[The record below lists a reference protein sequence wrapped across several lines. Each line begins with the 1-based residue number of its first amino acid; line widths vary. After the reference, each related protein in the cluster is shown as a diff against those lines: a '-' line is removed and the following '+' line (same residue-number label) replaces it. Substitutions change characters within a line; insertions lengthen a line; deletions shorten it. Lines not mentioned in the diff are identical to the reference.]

1 MRPLEIFL
9 SHKFNCKG
17 ANDLNEFLWADYR
30 KGRWNG
36 EFLSDLLKITTSQH
50 KMQALGF
57 RDYRQVALAFMEKYL
72 KYKTKDIQGLNA
84 ILDLQAGH
92 NSRTAAADYAVSTED
107 HGKVSREAMHQYYL
121 ASKEW
126 HELLLH
132 VKAQR
137 ARKVAPN
144 ISQDLR
150 DVETS
155 PQLNEC
161 IGDIMPIQSTCESEN
176 RRSRMEDILFHDQ
189 RGMFIYFRC

>member
-126 HELLLH
+126 HKLLLH
-132 VKAQR
+132 IETQTT
-137 ARKVAPN
+137 RKIVAN
-144 ISQDLR
+144 ISEDQR
-150 DVETS
+150 GVEMN
-155 PQLNEC
+155 PQLNEG
-161 IGDIMPIQSTCESEN
+161 IGDIVPIQSTCEREN
-176 RRSRMEDILFHDQ
+176 RMSRMEDILFHDQ

>member
-57 RDYRQVALAFMEKYL
+57 RDYRQVALTFMEKHL

-126 HELLLH
+126 HELLH
-132 VKAQR
+132 VETQTT
-137 ARKVAPN
+137 RKIVAN
-144 ISQDLR
+144 ISEDQR
-150 DVETS
+150 GVEMN
-155 PQLNEC
+155 PQLNEG
-161 IGDIMPIQSTCESEN
+161 IGDIVPIQSTCEREN
-176 RRSRMEDILFHDQ
+176 RMSRMEDILLHDQ